1 MVLFNG
7 LGGWACPCPH
17 SDTTVNLELLTEW
30 VGGRAEVKGGLHGPQ
45 GWGNELIETLQWGGP
60 QLGSCC

>member
-7 LGGWACPCPH
+7 LGGWACPCPY

-30 VGGRAEVKGGLHGPQ
+30 VGGRAEVKGGCMAHRAG
-45 GWGNELIETLQWGGP
+45 EM
-60 QLGSCC
+60 S